1 MPPMYLL
8 YHTLQL
14 YYIYGGLVNTQID
27 ISFSISIIF
36 SIITLVFWGKLCY
49 NSAMDIIVKKF
60 EELDVSE
67 LYEIMQARAE
77 VFVVEQE
84 CAYQDLD
91 GVDKEAYHVYLREN
105 GELVAYLRVLDKGK
119 RLDEVSVGRVISLK
133 RGLGLGK
140 RLMRAGLQVAKEK
153 FGATIV
159 KVGAQVQ
166 AKGFYESVGF
176 RQVSGEYD
184 EDGIPHIYMI
194 YEENSGAGTR

>member
-1 MPPMYLL
+1 ME
-8 YHTLQL
+8 
-14 YYIYGGLVNTQID
+14 
-27 ISFSISIIF
+27 
-36 SIITLVFWGKLCY
+36 KLCY

-105 GELVAYLRVLDKGK
+105 GKLVAYLRVLDKGK

-176 RQVSGEYD
+176 RQVSEEYD

>member
-1 MPPMYLL
+1 M
-8 YHTLQL
+8 
-14 YYIYGGLVNTQID
+14 
-27 ISFSISIIF
+27 
-36 SIITLVFWGKLCY
+36 
-49 NSAMDIIVKKF
+49 
-60 EELDVSE
+60 
-67 LYEIMQARAE
+67 
-77 VFVVEQE
+77 VEQE

-105 GELVAYLRVLDKGK
+105 GKLVAYLRVLDKGK

-176 RQVSGEYD
+176 RQVSEEYD

>member
-1 MPPMYLL
+1 M
-8 YHTLQL
+8 
-14 YYIYGGLVNTQID
+14 
-27 ISFSISIIF
+27 
-36 SIITLVFWGKLCY
+36 
-49 NSAMDIIVKKF
+49 KKF
-60 EELDVSE
+60 EELDVNE
-67 LYEIMQARAE
+67 LYEIMQARAA
-77 VFVVEQE
+77 VFVVEQD

-91 GVDKEAYHVYLREN
+91 GVDKEAYHIYLRDN
-105 GELVAYLRVLDKGK
+105 GKIVAYLRVLDKGK

-140 RLMRAGLQVAKEK
+140 TLMQAGLQVAKEK
-153 FGATIV
+153 FGAKIV

-194 YEENSGAGTR
+194 YEENNGTGTS

>member
-1 MPPMYLL
+1 
-8 YHTLQL
+8 
-14 YYIYGGLVNTQID
+14 
-27 ISFSISIIF
+27 
-36 SIITLVFWGKLCY
+36 
-49 NSAMDIIVKKF
+49 MDIIVKKF